1 MANYQTTQAVESLA
15 AEIGENIYIDVAK
28 WHLYLSDAHLHTT
41 VAEKVYPLLENDE
54 LSDDKVNEIL
64 QQISVPLGG
73 GRKQL
78 SLLELLPMQCQ
89 RNLLDLLEE
98 FQKR

>member
-1 MANYQTTQAVESLA
+1 MVDSKTTQAVESLA

-54 LSDDKVNEIL
+54 LSEDKVIDIL
-64 QQISVPLGG
+64 REISVSLGG
-73 GRKQL
+73 GRKDVP
-78 SLLELLPMQCQ
+78 LLELLPMQCQ
-89 RNLLDLLEE
+89 MNLLDLLEE

>member
-1 MANYQTTQAVESLA
+1 MADYKTTQAVESLA

-54 LSDDKVNEIL
+54 LSEDKVIDIL
-64 QQISVPLGG
+64 QKISVPLGG
-73 GRKQL
+73 GRKQVPL
-78 SLLELLPMQCQ
+78 SELLPREGQV
-89 RNLLDLLEE
+89 NLLELLEE
-98 FQKR
+98 FQNR